1 MHPSH
6 WPVASCPPVAQA
18 VALSYSWANQLGLGA
33 GVQRWA
39 WVAASSACLMLGAVI
54 CRALCDAVEKKGLGD
69 GLGLFIATGTSL
81 GRAVVIDSS
90 WRWCFGRGG

>member
-1 MHPSH
+1 MHPFH
-6 WPVASCPPVAQA
+6 WSVASCPPVAQA
-18 VALSYSWANQLGLGA
+18 VALSYSWANQLGLVA

-39 WVAASSACLMLGAVI
+39 WMAASSACLMLGAVI

-81 GRAVVIDSS
+81 GRAVAPDPNQ
-90 WRWCFGRGG
+90 WCTFPWGG